1 MSKRF
6 KRFQNAK
13 NIFERMD
20 VSRGAFPDFLRA
32 YWIYKWMLPWLFILA
47 LTLANYLGA
56 LAFYLW
62 PIIYFSMVLARYL
75 DIFKYKGTTF
85 SGYPAGAYSFQKY
98 MLFALFP
105 MLIGELLTALTLRS

>member
-1 MSKRF
+1 MSKRL

-20 VSRGAFPDFLRA
+20 VSRGAFPDFLRS
-32 YWIYKWMLPWLFILA
+32 YWIYKWMMPWLFTMAINLG
-47 LTLANYLGA
+47 NYINQ

-62 PIIYFSMVLARYL
+62 PIIYLTMVIARYL
-75 DIFKYKGTTF
+75 DIFKYRGTTF

-98 MLFALFP
+98 LLFALFP
-105 MLIGELLTALTLRS
+105 MLIGELVTALNY